1 MTHMKIAF
9 LGAGNMASCLIESI
23 LQQGYPANCLAAS
36 NRNKKKLT
44 ALSKLGIQTTTDNL
58 NLTNYDLIVL
68 AVKPQHMQDLIE
80 QLTSRLN
87 AKALISIAAGITI
100 PQIQAWL
107 GHTQIPI
114 YRAMP
119 NTPSRYGLGITAL
132 FGETAST
139 AGIKQEIESLFN
151 AVGDTVWVD
160 QEDQMNIV
168 TALSGSGPAY
178 FFYLLEALIQGATQL
193 GLSESVATQLAL
205 KTAYGA
211 SVMALTAPEKL
222 ETLRQQVTS
231 KGGTTESGLAALQQ
245 GDLFGL
251 IAKTLQAATARGK
264 KLSAL
269 YSDTSK

>member
-36 NRNKKKLT
+36 NRNAKKLT

-58 NLTNYDLIVL
+58 NLAKYDLIVL
-68 AVKPQHMQDLIE
+68 AVKPQHMQGLIE
-80 QLTSRLN
+80 QLTSHLN

-107 GHTQIPI
+107 GHAQIPI

-132 FGETAST
+132 FAATASR

-193 GLSESVATQLAL
+193 GLSETVATQLAL

-251 IAKTLQAATARGK
+251 IAKTLQAATERGK
-264 KLSAL
+264 TLSAL
-269 YSDTSK
+269 YSDSSK